1 MPLFF
6 FHIFVTKSLRM
17 ASVYRVY
24 TALKDLVNKDQRG
37 FVTPAVF
44 NSLASAAQM
53 NIYNRLFDSAA
64 ENKRIRMSQFDAG
77 FDKSRVKMN
86 AEDLAVFAKSS
97 SIALTNGVGD
107 KPTDLGRIIS
117 MTTDGVYMFD
127 TTTATPVA
135 VVYDDIKMDYILR
148 SNLSTPTNDYPVA
161 LVSSNIQVFPT
172 TIPSVKLRYYKLPQG
187 LNPSTSA
194 KTVSQPKFGYT
205 VAANKEIY
213 NPSNSVDF
221 ELPETYFSDLVIE
234 IAKMIGV
241 NLRDQDV
248 YTYASTEEKSNQ

>member
-97 SIALTNGVGD
+97 SVALTNGIGD

-127 TTTATPVA
+127 TSFNTP
-135 VVYDDIKMDYILR
+135 L
-148 SNLSTPTNDYPVA
+148 NL
-161 LVSSNIQVFPT
+161 
-172 TIPSVKLRYYKLPQG
+172 
-187 LNPSTSA
+187 LNPSI
-194 KTVSQPKFGYT
+194 V
-205 VAANKEIY
+205 
-213 NPSNSVDF
+213 
-221 ELPETYFSDLVIE
+221 
-234 IAKMIGV
+234 
-241 NLRDQDV
+241 
-248 YTYASTEEKSNQ
+248 

>member
-6 FHIFVTKSLRM
+6 FHIFVTKSSRM

-37 FVTPAVF
+37 FVTPATF
-44 NSLASAAQM
+44 NSLAAAAQM
-53 NIYNRLFDSAA
+53 NIYNRLFDTAA

-77 FDKSRVKMN
+77 FDKSRVKMD
-86 AEDLAVFAKSS
+86 AEDLAVFSKST
-97 SIALTNGVGD
+97 SINLTVGVGA
-107 KPTDLGRIIS
+107 KPTDLGRIVS
-117 MTTDGVYMFD
+117 MKNNANGS
-127 TTTATPVA
+127 PVA
-135 VVYDDIKMDYILR
+135 LIYDESKIDYITR
-148 SNLSTPTNDYPVA
+148 STLSAPSATYPVA
-161 LVSSNIQVFPT
+161 LVGSDIQVFPT
-172 TIPSVKLRYYKLPQG
+172 STAAVTLRYYKLPQG
-187 LNPSTSA
+187 LNPATGA

-213 NPSNSVDF
+213 SAANSTDF

-248 YTYASTEEKSNQ
+248 YAYASTEEKSNQ

>member
-6 FHIFVTKSLRM
+6 FHIFVTKSSRM

-37 FVTPAVF
+37 FVTPATF
-44 NSLASAAQM
+44 NSLAAAAQM
-53 NIYNRLFDSAA
+53 NIYNRLFSTAA
-64 ENKRIRMSQFDAG
+64 ENKRLRLSQFDAG
-77 FDKSRVKMN
+77 FDKSRVKMD

-97 SIALTNGVGD
+97 SITLTNGSGT
-107 KPTDLGRIIS
+107 KPNDLGRIIAL
-117 MTTDGVYMFD
+117 TTNGVYMFNSS
-127 TTTATPVA
+127 TSVPIAI
-135 VVYDDIKMDYILR
+135 VYDDVKMDYILR
-148 SNLSTPTNDYPVA
+148 SSLSVPSNDFPVA
-161 LVSSNIQVFPT
+161 LVGSDIQVFPT

-187 LNPSTSA
+187 LNPATGA

-205 VAANKEIY
+205 VSANKEIY
-213 NPSNSVDF
+213 SATNSTDF

-248 YTYASTEEKSNQ
+248 YAYASTEEKSNQ

>member
-44 NSLASAAQM
+44 NSLAAAAQM

-97 SIALTNGVGD
+97 SVALSNGIGD
-107 KPTDLGRIIS
+107 KPSDLGRIIS
-117 MTTDGVYMFD
+117 MTTNGVYMFD

-135 VVYDDIKMDYILR
+135 IVYDDVKMDYILR

-187 LNPSTSA
+187 LNPTTAA

-213 NPSNSVDF
+213 SPSNSVDF
-221 ELPETYFSDLVIE
+221 ELQETYFSDLVIE

-241 NLRDQDV
+241 NLRDQDI
-248 YTYASTEEKSNQ
+248 YTYASTEEKSKQ